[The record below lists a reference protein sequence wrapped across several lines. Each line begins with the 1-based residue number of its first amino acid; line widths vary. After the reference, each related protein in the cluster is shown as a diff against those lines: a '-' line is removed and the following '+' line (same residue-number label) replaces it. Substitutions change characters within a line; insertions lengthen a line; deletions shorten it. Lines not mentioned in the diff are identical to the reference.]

1 MVEQAPADRARP
13 DGTAAAQAPTTLESV
28 PAHEAADAERA
39 ARAALP
45 RAFRVIDDVLKTVMV
60 VMLVVLVVAVAAN
73 VFGRF
78 VLNRSLAS
86 SDELSR
92 FLFIWVIFLGAALA
106 HLHREHIAVDLV
118 VGRLPRSLARPVVVV
133 QELLIG
139 VVLVALLLSARQV
152 FAIDSGISPLLRIPL
167 RWIEAS
173 VPLCALVMLVIT
185 VYRIATALRRD
196 VTAERV

>member
-1 MVEQAPADRARP
+1 MAEQAPDRPAPDRP
-13 DGTAAAQAPTTLESV
+13 RAAQAPAPLESL
-28 PAHEAADAERA
+28 PAEEAAEAERA

-45 RAFRVIDDVLKTVMV
+45 RAFRLLDDVLKSVMV

-78 VLNRSLAS
+78 VLNRSLAT

-118 VGRLPRSLARPVVVV
+118 VERLPSSLSKPVAVL

-139 VVLVALLLSARQV
+139 LVLVTLLVSAREV
-152 FAIDSGISPLLRIPL
+152 FAVDSGVSPLLHVPL
-167 RWIEAS
+167 WLVDAS
-173 VPLCALVMLVIT
+173 VPLCAGVMLLIT
-185 VYRIATALRRD
+185 AYRIVAVFRSGRPD
-196 VTAERV
+196 GRS

>member
-1 MVEQAPADRARP
+1 MAEQAPDRPARGRP
-13 DGTAAAQAPTTLESV
+13 RAAQDPAPLESL
-28 PAHEAADAERA
+28 PPHEAAEAERA

-45 RAFRVIDDVLKTVMV
+45 RGFRLLDDVLKSVMV

-78 VLNRSLAS
+78 VLNRSLAT

-118 VGRLPRSLARPVVVV
+118 VERLPASLSKPVAVL

-139 VVLVALLLSARQV
+139 VVLIALLISAREV
-152 FAIDSGISPLLRIPL
+152 FAVDSGVSPLLRVPL
-167 RWIEAS
+167 WWIDAS
-173 VPLCALVMLVIT
+173 VPLCAGVMLVIT
-185 VYRIATALRRD
+185 VYRLVAVFRPGRP
-196 VTAERV
+196 VGRG